1 MSLISR
7 RSLNKTFTNDGLRGA
22 SLELESV
29 SKTYGPSTAVYP
41 TSLQVP
47 SGEFFALI
55 GPSGSGKSTLLGM
68 IAGFVPPSQ
77 GAIRINGCDI
87 VSIPPYRRNIGMVF
101 QNYALFPHMTVA
113 ENVAFP
119 LRMRAMG
126 GAETARRVSQML
138 ALVRLDGYGGRRP
151 TQLSGGQQQRV
162 ALARAAVYNPG
173 LLLMDEPLGALDK
186 NLREEMQEE
195 IKRFQSELGA
205 TVIYVTHDQQEAASM
220 ADRIAILRAGR
231 VEQLGSPKALY
242 EAPANRFVASFLGEA
257 NLLHVESVT
266 RISEGCL
273 EVRTPDGLVTL
284 VRDHGRHHA
293 TATKA
298 GLTLCVRPENV
309 RLGMPVDGGE
319 NVFSAAVQDATYLA
333 GSIRYRLRISEATV
347 LTARVPLR
355 TGTEAFAAGESISV
369 QWSPDDGVILG
380 EE

>member
-1 MSLISR
+1 MC
-7 RSLNKTFTNDGLRGA
+7 
-22 SLELESV
+22 
-29 SKTYGPSTAVYP
+29 P
-41 TSLQVP
+41 TSFQVSP
-47 SGEFFALI
+47 GEFFALI

-77 GAIRINGCDI
+77 GAIRINGRDI

-113 ENVAFP
+113 DNVAFP
-119 LRMRAMG
+119 LRMRG
-126 GAETARRVSQML
+126 IGRAEAARRVSQML
-138 ALVRLDGYGGRRP
+138 ELVRLEEFGERGS

-195 IKRFQSELGA
+195 IKGFQSKLGA

-231 VEQLGSPKALY
+231 VEQVGSPKTLY

-257 NLLHVESVT
+257 NLLHLDSVT
-266 RISEGCL
+266 RTSESCL
-273 EVRTPDGLVTL
+273 EVRTRDRLAIR

-309 RLGMPVDGGE
+309 SLSMQLDGGE
-319 NVFSAAVQDATYLA
+319 NVFMATVQDATYFA
-333 GSIRYRLRISEATV
+333 GSIRYRLRISEVTV
-347 LTARVPLR
+347 ITARVPLR
-355 TGTEAFAAGESISV
+355 TGHEAFAAGASIPIG
-369 QWSPDDGVILG
+369 WPPADGVILG
-380 EE
+380 ETKSTNGGRRCHGSAVRPLVPPIAEA

>member
-1 MSLISR
+1 MNIISR
-7 RSLNKTFTNDGLRGA
+7 RALEKTVINDGLRGA
-22 SLELESV
+22 SLELDGV
-29 SKTYGPSTAVYP
+29 SKTYGPSTAVYQ
-41 TSLQVP
+41 TSFKVS

-77 GAIRINGCDI
+77 GAIRINGSDI

-101 QNYALFPHMTVA
+101 QNYALFPHMSVA
-113 ENVAFP
+113 DNVGFP
-119 LRMRAMG
+119 LRMRRIG

-138 ALVRLDGYGGRRP
+138 ALVRLDGFGERRV

-205 TVIYVTHDQQEAASM
+205 TVVYVTHDQQEAASM
-220 ADRIAILRAGR
+220 ANRIAILCAGR

-266 RISEGCL
+266 RTSYEYL
-273 EVRTPDGLVTL
+273 EVRTPDGLAIR

-309 RLGMPVDGGE
+309 RLSMAVDDGE
-319 NVFSAAVQDATYLA
+319 NVFSATVQDATYLA
-333 GSIRYRLRISEATV
+333 GSIRYRLRISDANV
-347 LTARVPLR
+347 ITARVPLR
-355 TGTEAFAAGESISV
+355 TGIEAFAAGTSTAIG
-369 QWSPDDGVILG
+369 WSGDDGVILG
-380 EE
+380 QE